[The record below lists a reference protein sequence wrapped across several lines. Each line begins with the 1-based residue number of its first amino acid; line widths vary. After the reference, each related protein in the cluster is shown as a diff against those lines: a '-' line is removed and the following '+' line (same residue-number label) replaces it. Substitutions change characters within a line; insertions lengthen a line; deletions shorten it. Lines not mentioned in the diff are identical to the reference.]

1 MTGPAACPRKLFEAL
16 ETAENKNPKDSLQAR
31 CVADSATAVVK
42 SHVFGALFFLGPV
55 RRSHNS
61 KASFIASC
69 TDGGRLPAASSFRTC
84 SSNWAINAIACLVE
98 VETNDLDQ

>member
-42 SHVFGALFFLGPV
+42 SHVFGALFFLGPASAFYLFQLV
-55 RRSHNS
+55 
-61 KASFIASC
+61 SFIQCHRAPKPAPKSC
-69 TDGGRLPAASSFRTC
+69 SQGQAFA
-84 SSNWAINAIACLVE
+84 E
-98 VETNDLDQ
+98 VANLGS